1 MASILDRPISQ
12 WAGMEYSC
20 ACGKS
25 HKVDIQ
31 AIRVGSGVMQEL
43 PGILRDLGASH
54 IFLVT
59 DNYTY
64 EAAGR
69 QVEQLLDQAGL
80 SYHKRVFQT
89 ETPLV
94 PNEYALGSVL
104 AAMTSQDDMLLAV
117 GSGTLNDVTKY
128 VSARTGVPYVIAATA
143 PSMDGY
149 ASTVAP
155 TILDGFK
162 TTLPAVYPAAI
173 VADVDILKDAPMPHA
188 HRRLWGHHREVHLPG
203 GLEAVP
209 PAQRGILLPRG
220 GGRHRGRRG
229 DLRGQRQGAGP
240 AGAPGHPGCDRG
252 AHPLWPGHGH
262 GGRLPACLG
271 GRSTRWPTTGR
282 WTPCAGGEEHPLH
295 GNAVGVGTVL
305 AASLY
310 EMAAEY
316 LPQGFAAPDK
326 GQILAC
332 LQAAGSC
339 ADPKELGIR
348 RELCL
353 ESLLHAMELRDRF
366 TVQKLLEQKGKLSP
380 LRPGAGGAL
389 LRRLK
394 IGKRKRRDYAFS
406 GDRLPSAGGE
416 TGAALRHAAAGLRGA
431 AGAHPHEI

>member
-43 PGILRDLGASH
+43 SGILRDLGASH
-54 IFLVT
+54 IFLVA

-80 SYHKRVFQT
+80 AYHKRVFQT

-173 VADVDILKDAPMPHA
+173 VADVDILKDAPMPMLTA
-188 HRRLWGHHREVHLPG
+188 GFGDIIGKFTSLADWRLSHQLNGEYYCPEVAG
-203 GLEAVP
+203 VIEAAVETCAANAKAL
-209 PAQRGILLPRG
+209 AQREPQAIQAVTEALILSGLAMGMVGVSRPASG
-220 GGRHRGRRG
+220 AEHQMAHYWEMDALRR
-229 DLRGQRQGAGP
+229 
-240 AGAPGHPGCDRG
+240 
-252 AHPLWPGHGH
+252 
-262 GGRLPACLG
+262 
-271 GRSTRWPTTGR
+271 
-282 WTPCAGGEEHPLH
+282 GEEHPLH

-366 TVQKLLEQKGKLSP
+366 TVQKLLEQKGKLS
-380 LRPGAGGAL
+380 LCAQELVARYYGG
-389 LRRLK
+389 
-394 IGKRKRRDYAFS
+394 
-406 GDRLPSAGGE
+406 
-416 TGAALRHAAAGLRGA
+416 
-431 AGAHPHEI
+431 

>member
-12 WAGMEYSC
+12 WARMEYSC

-80 SYHKRVFQT
+80 PYHKRVFQT

-173 VADVDILKDAPMPHA
+173 VADVDILKDAPMPMLTA
-188 HRRLWGHHREVHLPG
+188 GFGDIIGKFTSLADWRLSHQLNGEYYCPEVAG
-203 GLEAVP
+203 VIEAAVETCAANAKAL
-209 PAQRGILLPRG
+209 AQREPQAIQAVTEALILSGLAMGMVGVSRPASG
-220 GGRHRGRRG
+220 AEHQMAHYWEMDALRR
-229 DLRGQRQGAGP
+229 
-240 AGAPGHPGCDRG
+240 
-252 AHPLWPGHGH
+252 
-262 GGRLPACLG
+262 
-271 GRSTRWPTTGR
+271 
-282 WTPCAGGEEHPLH
+282 GEEHPLH

-366 TVQKLLEQKGKLSP
+366 TVQKLLEQKGKLS
-380 LRPGAGGAL
+380 LCAQELVARYYGG
-389 LRRLK
+389 
-394 IGKRKRRDYAFS
+394 
-406 GDRLPSAGGE
+406 
-416 TGAALRHAAAGLRGA
+416 
-431 AGAHPHEI
+431 

>member
-59 DNYTY
+59 DNYTF

-80 SYHKRVFQT
+80 PYHKRVFQT

-128 VSARTGVPYVIAATA
+128 VSARTGIPYVIAATA

-173 VADVDILKDAPMPHA
+173 VADVDILKDAPMPMLTA
-188 HRRLWGHHREVHLPG
+188 GFGDIIGKFTSLADWRLSHQLNGEYYCPEVAG
-203 GLEAVP
+203 VIEAAVETCAANAQAL
-209 PAQRGILLPRG
+209 AQREPQAIQAVTEALILSGLAMGMVGVSRPASG
-220 GGRHRGRRG
+220 AEHQMAHYWEMDALRR
-229 DLRGQRQGAGP
+229 
-240 AGAPGHPGCDRG
+240 
-252 AHPLWPGHGH
+252 
-262 GGRLPACLG
+262 
-271 GRSTRWPTTGR
+271 
-282 WTPCAGGEEHPLH
+282 GEEHPLH

-366 TVQKLLEQKGKLSP
+366 TVQKLLEQKGQLISCAQE
-380 LRPGAGGAL
+380 LVERYYGG
-389 LRRLK
+389 
-394 IGKRKRRDYAFS
+394 
-406 GDRLPSAGGE
+406 
-416 TGAALRHAAAGLRGA
+416 
-431 AGAHPHEI
+431 

>member
-12 WAGMEYSC
+12 WAGLEYSC

-31 AIRVGSGVMQEL
+31 AIRVGSGVIQEL

-80 SYHKRVFQT
+80 AYHKRVFQT

-173 VADVDILKDAPMPHA
+173 VADVDILKDAPMPMLTA
-188 HRRLWGHHREVHLPG
+188 GFGDIIGKFTSLADWRLSHQLNGEYYCPEVAG
-203 GLEAVP
+203 VIEAAVETCAANAKAL
-209 PAQRGILLPRG
+209 AQREPQAIQAVTEALILSGLAMGMVGVSRPASG
-220 GGRHRGRRG
+220 AEHQMAHYWEMDALRR
-229 DLRGQRQGAGP
+229 
-240 AGAPGHPGCDRG
+240 
-252 AHPLWPGHGH
+252 
-262 GGRLPACLG
+262 
-271 GRSTRWPTTGR
+271 
-282 WTPCAGGEEHPLH
+282 GEEHPLH

-366 TVQKLLEQKGKLSP
+366 TVQKLLEQKGKLS
-380 LRPGAGGAL
+380 LCAQELVARYYGG
-389 LRRLK
+389 
-394 IGKRKRRDYAFS
+394 
-406 GDRLPSAGGE
+406 
-416 TGAALRHAAAGLRGA
+416 
-431 AGAHPHEI
+431 

>member
-54 IFLVT
+54 IFLVA

-80 SYHKRVFQT
+80 PYHKRVFQT

-173 VADVDILKDAPMPHA
+173 VADVDILKDAPMPMLTA
-188 HRRLWGHHREVHLPG
+188 GFGDIIGKFTSLADWRLSHQLNGEYYCPEVAG
-203 GLEAVP
+203 VIEAAVETCAANAQAL
-209 PAQRGILLPRG
+209 AQREPQAIQAVTEALILSGLAMGMVGVSRPASG
-220 GGRHRGRRG
+220 AEHQMAHYWEMDALRR
-229 DLRGQRQGAGP
+229 
-240 AGAPGHPGCDRG
+240 
-252 AHPLWPGHGH
+252 
-262 GGRLPACLG
+262 
-271 GRSTRWPTTGR
+271 
-282 WTPCAGGEEHPLH
+282 GEEHPLH

-366 TVQKLLEQKGKLSP
+366 TVQKLLEQKGKLS
-380 LRPGAGGAL
+380 LCAQELVARYYGG
-389 LRRLK
+389 
-394 IGKRKRRDYAFS
+394 
-406 GDRLPSAGGE
+406 
-416 TGAALRHAAAGLRGA
+416 
-431 AGAHPHEI
+431 

>member
-31 AIRVGSGVMQEL
+31 AIRVGSGVIQEL

-54 IFLVT
+54 IFLVA

-80 SYHKRVFQT
+80 AYHKRVFQT

-173 VADVDILKDAPMPHA
+173 VADVDILKDAPMPMLTA
-188 HRRLWGHHREVHLPG
+188 GFGDIIGKFTSLADWRLSHQLNGEYYCPEVAG
-203 GLEAVP
+203 VIEAAVETCAANAKAL
-209 PAQRGILLPRG
+209 AQREPQAIQAVTEALILSGLAMGMVGVSRPASG
-220 GGRHRGRRG
+220 AEHQMAHYWEMDALRRG
-229 DLRGQRQGAGP
+229 K
-240 AGAPGHPGCDRG
+240 
-252 AHPLWPGHGH
+252 
-262 GGRLPACLG
+262 
-271 GRSTRWPTTGR
+271 
-282 WTPCAGGEEHPLH
+282 EHPLH

-366 TVQKLLEQKGKLSP
+366 TVQKLLEQKGKLS
-380 LRPGAGGAL
+380 LCAQELVARYYGG
-389 LRRLK
+389 
-394 IGKRKRRDYAFS
+394 
-406 GDRLPSAGGE
+406 
-416 TGAALRHAAAGLRGA
+416 
-431 AGAHPHEI
+431 

>member
-54 IFLVT
+54 IFLVA

-80 SYHKRVFQT
+80 AYHKRVFQT

-128 VSARTGVPYVIAATA
+128 VSARTGIPYVIAATA

-173 VADVDILKDAPMPHA
+173 VADVDILKDAPMPMLTA
-188 HRRLWGHHREVHLPG
+188 GFGDIIGKFTSLADWRLSHQLNGEYYCPEVAG
-203 GLEAVP
+203 VIEAAVETCAANAKAL
-209 PAQRGILLPRG
+209 AQREPQAIQAVTEALILSGLAMGMVGVSRPASG
-220 GGRHRGRRG
+220 AEHQMAHYWEMDALRR
-229 DLRGQRQGAGP
+229 
-240 AGAPGHPGCDRG
+240 
-252 AHPLWPGHGH
+252 
-262 GGRLPACLG
+262 
-271 GRSTRWPTTGR
+271 
-282 WTPCAGGEEHPLH
+282 GEEHPLH

-366 TVQKLLEQKGKLSP
+366 TVQKLLEQKGQLISCAQE
-380 LRPGAGGAL
+380 LVARYYGG
-389 LRRLK
+389 
-394 IGKRKRRDYAFS
+394 
-406 GDRLPSAGGE
+406 
-416 TGAALRHAAAGLRGA
+416 
-431 AGAHPHEI
+431 

>member
-12 WAGMEYSC
+12 WAGMKYSC

-31 AIRVGSGVMQEL
+31 AIRVGSGVIQEL

-54 IFLVT
+54 IFLVA

-80 SYHKRVFQT
+80 AYHKRVFQT

-173 VADVDILKDAPMPHA
+173 VADVDILKDAPMPMLTA
-188 HRRLWGHHREVHLPG
+188 GFGDIIGKFTSLADWRLSHQLNGEYYCPEVAG
-203 GLEAVP
+203 VIEAAVETCAANAQAL
-209 PAQRGILLPRG
+209 AQREPQAIQAVTEALILSGLAMGMVGVSRPASG
-220 GGRHRGRRG
+220 AEHQMAHYWEMDALRR
-229 DLRGQRQGAGP
+229 
-240 AGAPGHPGCDRG
+240 
-252 AHPLWPGHGH
+252 
-262 GGRLPACLG
+262 
-271 GRSTRWPTTGR
+271 
-282 WTPCAGGEEHPLH
+282 GEEHPLH

-366 TVQKLLEQKGKLSP
+366 TVQKLLEQKGKLS
-380 LRPGAGGAL
+380 LCAQELVARYYGG
-389 LRRLK
+389 
-394 IGKRKRRDYAFS
+394 
-406 GDRLPSAGGE
+406 
-416 TGAALRHAAAGLRGA
+416 
-431 AGAHPHEI
+431 

>member
-54 IFLVT
+54 IFLVA

-173 VADVDILKDAPMPHA
+173 VADVDILKDAPMPMLTA
-188 HRRLWGHHREVHLPG
+188 GFGDIIGKFTSLADWRLSHQLNGEYYCPEVAG
-203 GLEAVP
+203 VIEAAVETCAANAKAL
-209 PAQRGILLPRG
+209 AQREPQAIRAVTEALILSGLAMGMVGVSRPASG
-220 GGRHRGRRG
+220 AEHQMAHYWEMDALRR
-229 DLRGQRQGAGP
+229 
-240 AGAPGHPGCDRG
+240 
-252 AHPLWPGHGH
+252 
-262 GGRLPACLG
+262 
-271 GRSTRWPTTGR
+271 
-282 WTPCAGGEEHPLH
+282 GEEHPLH

-366 TVQKLLEQKGKLSP
+366 TVQKLLEQKGKLS
-380 LRPGAGGAL
+380 LCAQELVARYYGG
-389 LRRLK
+389 
-394 IGKRKRRDYAFS
+394 
-406 GDRLPSAGGE
+406 
-416 TGAALRHAAAGLRGA
+416 
-431 AGAHPHEI
+431 

>member
-31 AIRVGSGVMQEL
+31 AIRVGSGVIQEL

-173 VADVDILKDAPMPHA
+173 VADVDILKDAPMPMLTA
-188 HRRLWGHHREVHLPG
+188 GFGDIIGKFTSLADWRLSHQLNGEYYCPEVAG
-203 GLEAVP
+203 VIEAAVETCAANAQAL
-209 PAQRGILLPRG
+209 AQREPQAIQAVTEALILSGLAMGMVGVSRPASG
-220 GGRHRGRRG
+220 AEHQMAHYWEMDALRR
-229 DLRGQRQGAGP
+229 
-240 AGAPGHPGCDRG
+240 
-252 AHPLWPGHGH
+252 
-262 GGRLPACLG
+262 
-271 GRSTRWPTTGR
+271 
-282 WTPCAGGEEHPLH
+282 GEEHPLH
-295 GNAVGVGTVL
+295 GNVVGVGTVL

-366 TVQKLLEQKGKLSP
+366 TVQKLLEQKGQLASCAQE
-380 LRPGAGGAL
+380 LVARYYGG
-389 LRRLK
+389 
-394 IGKRKRRDYAFS
+394 
-406 GDRLPSAGGE
+406 
-416 TGAALRHAAAGLRGA
+416 
-431 AGAHPHEI
+431 

>member
-31 AIRVGSGVMQEL
+31 AIRVGSGVIQEL

-54 IFLVT
+54 IFLVA

-80 SYHKRVFQT
+80 PYHKRVFQT

-128 VSARTGVPYVIAATA
+128 VSARTGIPYVIAATA

-173 VADVDILKDAPMPHA
+173 VADVDILKDAPMPMLTA
-188 HRRLWGHHREVHLPG
+188 GFGDIIGKFTSLADWRLSHQLNGEYYCPEVAG
-203 GLEAVP
+203 VIEAAVETCAANAQAL
-209 PAQRGILLPRG
+209 AQREPQAIQAVTEALILSGLAMGMVGVSRPASG
-220 GGRHRGRRG
+220 AEHQMAHYWEMDALRRG
-229 DLRGQRQGAGP
+229 
-240 AGAPGHPGCDRG
+240 
-252 AHPLWPGHGH
+252 
-262 GGRLPACLG
+262 
-271 GRSTRWPTTGR
+271 
-282 WTPCAGGEEHPLH
+282 EVHPLH

-366 TVQKLLEQKGKLSP
+366 TVQKLLEQKGKLS
-380 LRPGAGGAL
+380 LCAQELVARYYGG
-389 LRRLK
+389 
-394 IGKRKRRDYAFS
+394 
-406 GDRLPSAGGE
+406 
-416 TGAALRHAAAGLRGA
+416 
-431 AGAHPHEI
+431 

>member
-31 AIRVGSGVMQEL
+31 AIRVGSGVIQEL

-173 VADVDILKDAPMPHA
+173 VADVDILKDAPMPMLTA
-188 HRRLWGHHREVHLPG
+188 GFGDIIGKFTSLADWRLSHQLNGEYYCPEVAG
-203 GLEAVP
+203 VIEAAVETCAANAQAL
-209 PAQRGILLPRG
+209 AQREPQAIQAVTEALILSGLAMGMVGVSRPASG
-220 GGRHRGRRG
+220 AEHQMAHYWEMDALRR
-229 DLRGQRQGAGP
+229 
-240 AGAPGHPGCDRG
+240 
-252 AHPLWPGHGH
+252 
-262 GGRLPACLG
+262 
-271 GRSTRWPTTGR
+271 
-282 WTPCAGGEEHPLH
+282 GEEHPLH

-366 TVQKLLEQKGKLSP
+366 TVQKLLEQKGQLASCAQE
-380 LRPGAGGAL
+380 LVARYYGG
-389 LRRLK
+389 
-394 IGKRKRRDYAFS
+394 
-406 GDRLPSAGGE
+406 
-416 TGAALRHAAAGLRGA
+416 
-431 AGAHPHEI
+431 

>member
-31 AIRVGSGVMQEL
+31 AIRVGSGVIQEL

-54 IFLVT
+54 IFLVA

-80 SYHKRVFQT
+80 AYHKRVFQT

-173 VADVDILKDAPMPHA
+173 VADVDILKDAPMPMLTA
-188 HRRLWGHHREVHLPG
+188 GFGDIIGKFTSLADWRLSHQLNGEYYCPEVAG
-203 GLEAVP
+203 VIEAAVETCAANAQAL
-209 PAQRGILLPRG
+209 AQREPQAIQAVTEALILSGLAMGMVGVSRPASG
-220 GGRHRGRRG
+220 AEHQMAHYWEMDALRR
-229 DLRGQRQGAGP
+229 
-240 AGAPGHPGCDRG
+240 
-252 AHPLWPGHGH
+252 
-262 GGRLPACLG
+262 
-271 GRSTRWPTTGR
+271 
-282 WTPCAGGEEHPLH
+282 GEEHPLH

-310 EMAAEY
+310 EMAVEY

-366 TVQKLLEQKGKLSP
+366 TVQKLLEQKGKLS
-380 LRPGAGGAL
+380 LCAQELVARYYG
-389 LRRLK
+389 
-394 IGKRKRRDYAFS
+394 S
-406 GDRLPSAGGE
+406 
-416 TGAALRHAAAGLRGA
+416 
-431 AGAHPHEI
+431 

>member
-43 PGILRDLGASH
+43 SGILRDLGASH
-54 IFLVT
+54 IFLVA

-80 SYHKRVFQT
+80 AYHKRVFQT

-128 VSARTGVPYVIAATA
+128 VSARTGIPYVIAATA

-173 VADVDILKDAPMPHA
+173 VADVDILKDAPMPMLTA
-188 HRRLWGHHREVHLPG
+188 GFGDIIGKFTSLADWRLSHQLNGEYYCPEVAG
-203 GLEAVP
+203 VIEAAVETCAANAKAL
-209 PAQRGILLPRG
+209 AQREPQAIQAVTEALILSGLAMGMVGVSRPASG
-220 GGRHRGRRG
+220 AEHQMAHYWEMDALRR
-229 DLRGQRQGAGP
+229 
-240 AGAPGHPGCDRG
+240 
-252 AHPLWPGHGH
+252 
-262 GGRLPACLG
+262 
-271 GRSTRWPTTGR
+271 
-282 WTPCAGGEEHPLH
+282 GEEHPLH

-310 EMAAEY
+310 EMAVEY

-366 TVQKLLEQKGKLSP
+366 TVQKLLEQKGKLS
-380 LRPGAGGAL
+380 LCAQELVARYYGG
-389 LRRLK
+389 
-394 IGKRKRRDYAFS
+394 
-406 GDRLPSAGGE
+406 
-416 TGAALRHAAAGLRGA
+416 
-431 AGAHPHEI
+431 

>member
-128 VSARTGVPYVIAATA
+128 VSARTGIPYVIAATA

-173 VADVDILKDAPMPHA
+173 VADVDILKDAPMPMLTA
-188 HRRLWGHHREVHLPG
+188 GFGDIIGKFTSLADWRLSHQLNGEYYCPEVAG
-203 GLEAVP
+203 VIEAAVETCAANAKAL
-209 PAQRGILLPRG
+209 AQREPQAIQAVTEALILSGLAMGMVGVSRPASG
-220 GGRHRGRRG
+220 AEHQMAHYWEMDALRR
-229 DLRGQRQGAGP
+229 
-240 AGAPGHPGCDRG
+240 
-252 AHPLWPGHGH
+252 
-262 GGRLPACLG
+262 
-271 GRSTRWPTTGR
+271 
-282 WTPCAGGEEHPLH
+282 GEEHPLH

-326 GQILAC
+326 GQILAY

-366 TVQKLLEQKGKLSP
+366 TVQKLLEQKGKLS
-380 LRPGAGGAL
+380 LCAQELVARYYGG
-389 LRRLK
+389 
-394 IGKRKRRDYAFS
+394 
-406 GDRLPSAGGE
+406 
-416 TGAALRHAAAGLRGA
+416 
-431 AGAHPHEI
+431 

>member
-54 IFLVT
+54 IFLVA

-80 SYHKRVFQT
+80 PYHKRVFQT

-173 VADVDILKDAPMPHA
+173 VADVDILKDAPMPMLTA
-188 HRRLWGHHREVHLPG
+188 GFGDIIGKFTSLADWRLSHQLNGEYYCSEVAG
-203 GLEAVP
+203 VIEAAVETCAANAQAL
-209 PAQRGILLPRG
+209 AQREPQAIQAVTEALILSGLAMGMVGVSRPASG
-220 GGRHRGRRG
+220 AEHQMAHYWEMDALRR
-229 DLRGQRQGAGP
+229 
-240 AGAPGHPGCDRG
+240 
-252 AHPLWPGHGH
+252 
-262 GGRLPACLG
+262 
-271 GRSTRWPTTGR
+271 
-282 WTPCAGGEEHPLH
+282 GEEHPLH

-366 TVQKLLEQKGKLSP
+366 TVQKLLEQKGKLS
-380 LRPGAGGAL
+380 LCAQELVARYYGG
-389 LRRLK
+389 
-394 IGKRKRRDYAFS
+394 
-406 GDRLPSAGGE
+406 
-416 TGAALRHAAAGLRGA
+416 
-431 AGAHPHEI
+431 

>member
-12 WAGMEYSC
+12 WARMEYSC

-54 IFLVT
+54 IFLVA

-80 SYHKRVFQT
+80 AYHKRVFQT

-173 VADVDILKDAPMPHA
+173 VADVDILKDAPMPMLTA
-188 HRRLWGHHREVHLPG
+188 GFGDIIGKFTSLADWRLSHQLNGEYYCPEVAG
-203 GLEAVP
+203 VIEAAVETCAANAQAL
-209 PAQRGILLPRG
+209 AQREPQAIRAVTEALILSGLAMGMVGVSRPASG
-220 GGRHRGRRG
+220 AEHQMAHYWEMDALRR
-229 DLRGQRQGAGP
+229 
-240 AGAPGHPGCDRG
+240 
-252 AHPLWPGHGH
+252 
-262 GGRLPACLG
+262 
-271 GRSTRWPTTGR
+271 
-282 WTPCAGGEEHPLH
+282 GEEHPLH

-366 TVQKLLEQKGKLSP
+366 TVQKLLEQKGKLS
-380 LRPGAGGAL
+380 LCAQELVARYYGG
-389 LRRLK
+389 
-394 IGKRKRRDYAFS
+394 
-406 GDRLPSAGGE
+406 
-416 TGAALRHAAAGLRGA
+416 
-431 AGAHPHEI
+431 

>member
-31 AIRVGSGVMQEL
+31 AIRVGSGVIQEL

-80 SYHKRVFQT
+80 AYHKRVFQT

-128 VSARTGVPYVIAATA
+128 VSARTGIPYVIAATA

-173 VADVDILKDAPMPHA
+173 VADVDILKDAPMPMLTA
-188 HRRLWGHHREVHLPG
+188 GFGDIIGKFTSLADWRLSHQLNGEYYCPEVAG
-203 GLEAVP
+203 VIEAAVETCAANAKAL
-209 PAQRGILLPRG
+209 AQREPQAIQAVTEALILSGLAMGMVGVSRPASG
-220 GGRHRGRRG
+220 AEHQMAHYWEMDALRRG
-229 DLRGQRQGAGP
+229 
-240 AGAPGHPGCDRG
+240 
-252 AHPLWPGHGH
+252 
-262 GGRLPACLG
+262 
-271 GRSTRWPTTGR
+271 
-282 WTPCAGGEEHPLH
+282 EVHPLH

-366 TVQKLLEQKGKLSP
+366 TVQKLLEQKGKLS
-380 LRPGAGGAL
+380 LCAQELVARYYGG
-389 LRRLK
+389 
-394 IGKRKRRDYAFS
+394 
-406 GDRLPSAGGE
+406 
-416 TGAALRHAAAGLRGA
+416 
-431 AGAHPHEI
+431 

>member
-54 IFLVT
+54 IFLVA

-80 SYHKRVFQT
+80 AYHKRVFQT

-128 VSARTGVPYVIAATA
+128 VSARTDVPYVIAATA

-173 VADVDILKDAPMPHA
+173 VADVDILKDAPMPMLTA
-188 HRRLWGHHREVHLPG
+188 GFGDIIGKFTSLADWRLSHQLNGEYYCPEVAG
-203 GLEAVP
+203 VIEAAVETCAANAKAL
-209 PAQRGILLPRG
+209 AQREPQAIQAVTEALILSGLAMGMVGVSRPASG
-220 GGRHRGRRG
+220 AEHQMAHYWEMDALRR
-229 DLRGQRQGAGP
+229 
-240 AGAPGHPGCDRG
+240 
-252 AHPLWPGHGH
+252 
-262 GGRLPACLG
+262 
-271 GRSTRWPTTGR
+271 
-282 WTPCAGGEEHPLH
+282 GEEHPLH

-366 TVQKLLEQKGKLSP
+366 TVQKLLEQKGQLISCAQE
-380 LRPGAGGAL
+380 LVERYYGG
-389 LRRLK
+389 
-394 IGKRKRRDYAFS
+394 
-406 GDRLPSAGGE
+406 
-416 TGAALRHAAAGLRGA
+416 
-431 AGAHPHEI
+431 

>member
-31 AIRVGSGVMQEL
+31 AIRVGSGVIQEL

-54 IFLVT
+54 IFLVA

-80 SYHKRVFQT
+80 PYHKRVFQT

-173 VADVDILKDAPMPHA
+173 VADVDILKDAPMPMLTA
-188 HRRLWGHHREVHLPG
+188 GFGDIIGKFTSLADWRLSHQLNGEYYCPEVAG
-203 GLEAVP
+203 VIEAAVETCAANAQAL
-209 PAQRGILLPRG
+209 AQREPQAIQAVTEALILSGLAMGMVGVSRPASG
-220 GGRHRGRRG
+220 AEHQMAHYWEMDALRR
-229 DLRGQRQGAGP
+229 
-240 AGAPGHPGCDRG
+240 
-252 AHPLWPGHGH
+252 
-262 GGRLPACLG
+262 
-271 GRSTRWPTTGR
+271 
-282 WTPCAGGEEHPLH
+282 GEEHPLH

-305 AASLY
+305 AACLY

-366 TVQKLLEQKGKLSP
+366 TVQKLLEQKGKLS
-380 LRPGAGGAL
+380 LCAQELVARYYGG
-389 LRRLK
+389 
-394 IGKRKRRDYAFS
+394 
-406 GDRLPSAGGE
+406 
-416 TGAALRHAAAGLRGA
+416 
-431 AGAHPHEI
+431 

>member
-31 AIRVGSGVMQEL
+31 AIRVGSGVIQEL

-54 IFLVT
+54 IFLVA

-80 SYHKRVFQT
+80 AYHKRVFQT

-128 VSARTGVPYVIAATA
+128 VSARTGMPYVIAATA

-173 VADVDILKDAPMPHA
+173 VADVDILKDAPMPMLTA
-188 HRRLWGHHREVHLPG
+188 GFGDIIGKFTSLADWRLSHQLNGEYYCPEVAG
-203 GLEAVP
+203 VIEAAVETCAANAKAL
-209 PAQRGILLPRG
+209 AQREPQAIQAVTEALILSGLAMGMVGVSRPASG
-220 GGRHRGRRG
+220 AEHQMAHYWEMDALRR
-229 DLRGQRQGAGP
+229 
-240 AGAPGHPGCDRG
+240 
-252 AHPLWPGHGH
+252 
-262 GGRLPACLG
+262 
-271 GRSTRWPTTGR
+271 
-282 WTPCAGGEEHPLH
+282 GEEHPLH

-353 ESLLHAMELRDRF
+353 KSLLHAMELRDRF
-366 TVQKLLEQKGKLSP
+366 TVQKLLEQKGKLS
-380 LRPGAGGAL
+380 LCAQELVARYYGG
-389 LRRLK
+389 
-394 IGKRKRRDYAFS
+394 
-406 GDRLPSAGGE
+406 
-416 TGAALRHAAAGLRGA
+416 
-431 AGAHPHEI
+431 

>member
-31 AIRVGSGVMQEL
+31 AIRVGSGVIQEL

-80 SYHKRVFQT
+80 AYHKRVFQT

-128 VSARTGVPYVIAATA
+128 VSARTGGPYVIAATA

-173 VADVDILKDAPMPHA
+173 VADVDILKDAPMPMLTA
-188 HRRLWGHHREVHLPG
+188 GFGDIIGKFTSLADWRLSHQLNGEYYCPEVAG
-203 GLEAVP
+203 VIEAAVETCAANAQAL
-209 PAQRGILLPRG
+209 AQREPQAIQAVTEALILSGLAMGMVGVSRPASG
-220 GGRHRGRRG
+220 AEHQMAHYWEMDALRR
-229 DLRGQRQGAGP
+229 
-240 AGAPGHPGCDRG
+240 
-252 AHPLWPGHGH
+252 
-262 GGRLPACLG
+262 
-271 GRSTRWPTTGR
+271 
-282 WTPCAGGEEHPLH
+282 GEEHPLH

-366 TVQKLLEQKGKLSP
+366 TVQKLLEQKGKLS
-380 LRPGAGGAL
+380 LCAQELVARYYGG
-389 LRRLK
+389 
-394 IGKRKRRDYAFS
+394 
-406 GDRLPSAGGE
+406 
-416 TGAALRHAAAGLRGA
+416 
-431 AGAHPHEI
+431 

>member
-31 AIRVGSGVMQEL
+31 AIRVGSGVIQEL

-54 IFLVT
+54 IFLVA

-80 SYHKRVFQT
+80 AYHKRVFQT

-128 VSARTGVPYVIAATA
+128 VSARTGMPYVIAATA

-173 VADVDILKDAPMPHA
+173 VADVDILKDAPMPMLTA
-188 HRRLWGHHREVHLPG
+188 GFGDIIGKFTSLADWRLSHQLNGEYYCPEVAG
-203 GLEAVP
+203 VIEAAVETCAANAKAL
-209 PAQRGILLPRG
+209 AQREPQAIQAVTEALILSGLAMGMVGVSRPASG
-220 GGRHRGRRG
+220 AEHQMAHYWEMDALRR
-229 DLRGQRQGAGP
+229 
-240 AGAPGHPGCDRG
+240 
-252 AHPLWPGHGH
+252 
-262 GGRLPACLG
+262 
-271 GRSTRWPTTGR
+271 
-282 WTPCAGGEEHPLH
+282 GEEHPLH

-366 TVQKLLEQKGKLSP
+366 TVQKLLEQKGKLS
-380 LRPGAGGAL
+380 LCAQELVARYYGG
-389 LRRLK
+389 
-394 IGKRKRRDYAFS
+394 
-406 GDRLPSAGGE
+406 
-416 TGAALRHAAAGLRGA
+416 
-431 AGAHPHEI
+431 

>member
-31 AIRVGSGVMQEL
+31 AIRVGSGVIQEL

-54 IFLVT
+54 IFLVA

-80 SYHKRVFQT
+80 PYHKRVFQT

-128 VSARTGVPYVIAATA
+128 VSARTGIPYVIAATA

-173 VADVDILKDAPMPHA
+173 VADVDILKDAPMPMLTA
-188 HRRLWGHHREVHLPG
+188 GFGDIIGKFTSLADWRLSHQLNGEYYCPEVAG
-203 GLEAVP
+203 VIEAAVETCAANAKAL
-209 PAQRGILLPRG
+209 AQREPQAIQAVTEALILSGLAMGMVGVSRPASG
-220 GGRHRGRRG
+220 AEHQMAHYWEMDALRR
-229 DLRGQRQGAGP
+229 
-240 AGAPGHPGCDRG
+240 
-252 AHPLWPGHGH
+252 
-262 GGRLPACLG
+262 
-271 GRSTRWPTTGR
+271 
-282 WTPCAGGEEHPLH
+282 GEEHPLH

-326 GQILAC
+326 GQILAR

-366 TVQKLLEQKGKLSP
+366 TVQKLLEQKGKLS
-380 LRPGAGGAL
+380 LCAQELVERYYGG
-389 LRRLK
+389 
-394 IGKRKRRDYAFS
+394 
-406 GDRLPSAGGE
+406 
-416 TGAALRHAAAGLRGA
+416 
-431 AGAHPHEI
+431 

>member
-31 AIRVGSGVMQEL
+31 AIRVGSGVIQEL

-54 IFLVT
+54 IFLVA

-80 SYHKRVFQT
+80 AYHKRVFQT

-128 VSARTGVPYVIAATA
+128 VSARTGIPYVIAATA

-173 VADVDILKDAPMPHA
+173 VADVDILKDAPMPMLTA
-188 HRRLWGHHREVHLPG
+188 GFGDIIGKFTSLADWRLSHQLNGEYYCPEVAG
-203 GLEAVP
+203 VIEAAVETCAANAKAL
-209 PAQRGILLPRG
+209 AQREPQAIRAVTEALILSGLAMGMVGVSRPASG
-220 GGRHRGRRG
+220 AEHQMAHYWEMDALRR
-229 DLRGQRQGAGP
+229 
-240 AGAPGHPGCDRG
+240 
-252 AHPLWPGHGH
+252 
-262 GGRLPACLG
+262 
-271 GRSTRWPTTGR
+271 
-282 WTPCAGGEEHPLH
+282 GEEHPLH

-366 TVQKLLEQKGKLSP
+366 TVQKLLEQKGKLASCAQE
-380 LRPGAGGAL
+380 LVERYYGG
-389 LRRLK
+389 
-394 IGKRKRRDYAFS
+394 
-406 GDRLPSAGGE
+406 
-416 TGAALRHAAAGLRGA
+416 
-431 AGAHPHEI
+431 

>member
-31 AIRVGSGVMQEL
+31 AIRVGSGVIQEL

-80 SYHKRVFQT
+80 AYHKRVFQT

-128 VSARTGVPYVIAATA
+128 VSARTGIPYVIAATA

-173 VADVDILKDAPMPHA
+173 VADVDILKDAPMPMLTA
-188 HRRLWGHHREVHLPG
+188 GFGDIIGKFTSLADWRLSHQLNGEYYCPEVAG
-203 GLEAVP
+203 VIEAAVETCAANAKAL
-209 PAQRGILLPRG
+209 AQRGPQAIQAVTEALILSGLAMGMVGVSRPASG
-220 GGRHRGRRG
+220 AEHQMAHYWEMDALRR
-229 DLRGQRQGAGP
+229 
-240 AGAPGHPGCDRG
+240 
-252 AHPLWPGHGH
+252 
-262 GGRLPACLG
+262 
-271 GRSTRWPTTGR
+271 
-282 WTPCAGGEEHPLH
+282 GEEHPLH

-366 TVQKLLEQKGKLSP
+366 TVQKLLEQKGQLISCAQE
-380 LRPGAGGAL
+380 LVERYYGG
-389 LRRLK
+389 
-394 IGKRKRRDYAFS
+394 
-406 GDRLPSAGGE
+406 
-416 TGAALRHAAAGLRGA
+416 
-431 AGAHPHEI
+431 

>member
-31 AIRVGSGVMQEL
+31 AIRVGSGVIQEL

-80 SYHKRVFQT
+80 AYHKRVFQT

-128 VSARTGVPYVIAATA
+128 VSARTGIPYVIAATA

-173 VADVDILKDAPMPHA
+173 VADVDILKDAPMPMLTA
-188 HRRLWGHHREVHLPG
+188 GFGDIIGKFTSLADWRLSHQLNGEYYCPEVAG
-203 GLEAVP
+203 VIEAAVETCAANAQAL
-209 PAQRGILLPRG
+209 AQREPQAIQAVTEALILSGLAMGMVGVSRPASG
-220 GGRHRGRRG
+220 AEHQMAHYWEMDALRR
-229 DLRGQRQGAGP
+229 
-240 AGAPGHPGCDRG
+240 
-252 AHPLWPGHGH
+252 
-262 GGRLPACLG
+262 
-271 GRSTRWPTTGR
+271 
-282 WTPCAGGEEHPLH
+282 GEEHPLH

-366 TVQKLLEQKGKLSP
+366 TVQKLLEQKGQLISCAQE
-380 LRPGAGGAL
+380 LVERYYGG
-389 LRRLK
+389 
-394 IGKRKRRDYAFS
+394 
-406 GDRLPSAGGE
+406 
-416 TGAALRHAAAGLRGA
+416 
-431 AGAHPHEI
+431 

>member
-128 VSARTGVPYVIAATA
+128 VSARTGIPYVIAATA

-173 VADVDILKDAPMPHA
+173 VADVDILKDAPMPMLTA
-188 HRRLWGHHREVHLPG
+188 GFGDIIGKFTSLADWRLSHQLNGEYYCPEVAG
-203 GLEAVP
+203 VIEAAVETCAANAKAL
-209 PAQRGILLPRG
+209 AQREPQAIQAVTEALILSGLAMGMVGVSRPASG
-220 GGRHRGRRG
+220 AEHQMAHYWEMDALRR
-229 DLRGQRQGAGP
+229 
-240 AGAPGHPGCDRG
+240 
-252 AHPLWPGHGH
+252 
-262 GGRLPACLG
+262 
-271 GRSTRWPTTGR
+271 
-282 WTPCAGGEEHPLH
+282 GEEHPLH

-366 TVQKLLEQKGKLSP
+366 TVQKLLEQKGKLS
-380 LRPGAGGAL
+380 LCAQELVAHYYGG
-389 LRRLK
+389 
-394 IGKRKRRDYAFS
+394 
-406 GDRLPSAGGE
+406 
-416 TGAALRHAAAGLRGA
+416 
-431 AGAHPHEI
+431 

>member
-43 PGILRDLGASH
+43 PGVLRDLGASH
-54 IFLVT
+54 IFLVA

-173 VADVDILKDAPMPHA
+173 VADVDILKDAPMPMLTA
-188 HRRLWGHHREVHLPG
+188 GFGDIIGKFTSLADWRLSHQLNGEYYCPEVAG
-203 GLEAVP
+203 VIEAAVETCAANAQAL
-209 PAQRGILLPRG
+209 AQREPQAIQAVTEALILSGLAMGMVGVSRPASG
-220 GGRHRGRRG
+220 AEHQMAHYWEMDALRR
-229 DLRGQRQGAGP
+229 
-240 AGAPGHPGCDRG
+240 
-252 AHPLWPGHGH
+252 
-262 GGRLPACLG
+262 
-271 GRSTRWPTTGR
+271 
-282 WTPCAGGEEHPLH
+282 GEEHPLH

-366 TVQKLLEQKGKLSP
+366 TVQKLLEQKGKLS
-380 LRPGAGGAL
+380 LCAQELVARYYGG
-389 LRRLK
+389 
-394 IGKRKRRDYAFS
+394 
-406 GDRLPSAGGE
+406 
-416 TGAALRHAAAGLRGA
+416 
-431 AGAHPHEI
+431 

>member
-54 IFLVT
+54 IFLVA

-80 SYHKRVFQT
+80 PYHKRVFQT

-128 VSARTGVPYVIAATA
+128 VSARTGIPYVIAATA

-173 VADVDILKDAPMPHA
+173 VADVDILKDAPMPMLTA
-188 HRRLWGHHREVHLPG
+188 GFGDIIGKFTSLADWRLSHQLNGEYYCPEVAG
-203 GLEAVP
+203 VIEAAVETCAANAQAL
-209 PAQRGILLPRG
+209 AQREPQAIQAVTEALILSGLAMGMVGVSRPASG
-220 GGRHRGRRG
+220 AEHQMAHYWEMDALRR
-229 DLRGQRQGAGP
+229 
-240 AGAPGHPGCDRG
+240 
-252 AHPLWPGHGH
+252 
-262 GGRLPACLG
+262 
-271 GRSTRWPTTGR
+271 
-282 WTPCAGGEEHPLH
+282 GEEHPLH

-366 TVQKLLEQKGKLSP
+366 TVQKLLEQKGQLASCAQE
-380 LRPGAGGAL
+380 LVARYYGG
-389 LRRLK
+389 
-394 IGKRKRRDYAFS
+394 
-406 GDRLPSAGGE
+406 
-416 TGAALRHAAAGLRGA
+416 
-431 AGAHPHEI
+431 

>member
-31 AIRVGSGVMQEL
+31 AIRVGSGVIQEL

-54 IFLVT
+54 IFLVA

-80 SYHKRVFQT
+80 AYHKRVFQT

-128 VSARTGVPYVIAATA
+128 VSARTGIPYVIAATA

-173 VADVDILKDAPMPHA
+173 VADVDILKDAPMPMLTA
-188 HRRLWGHHREVHLPG
+188 GFGDIIGKFTSLADWRLSHQLNGEYYCPEVAG
-203 GLEAVP
+203 VIEAVVETCAANAKAL
-209 PAQRGILLPRG
+209 AQREPQAIQAVTEALILSGLAMGMVGVSRPASG
-220 GGRHRGRRG
+220 AEHQMAHYWEMDALRR
-229 DLRGQRQGAGP
+229 
-240 AGAPGHPGCDRG
+240 
-252 AHPLWPGHGH
+252 
-262 GGRLPACLG
+262 
-271 GRSTRWPTTGR
+271 
-282 WTPCAGGEEHPLH
+282 GEEHPLH

-366 TVQKLLEQKGKLSP
+366 TVQKLLEQKGKLS
-380 LRPGAGGAL
+380 LCAQELVARYYGG
-389 LRRLK
+389 
-394 IGKRKRRDYAFS
+394 
-406 GDRLPSAGGE
+406 
-416 TGAALRHAAAGLRGA
+416 
-431 AGAHPHEI
+431 

>member
-31 AIRVGSGVMQEL
+31 AIRVGSGVIQEL

-54 IFLVT
+54 IFLVA

-80 SYHKRVFQT
+80 AYHKRVFQT

-128 VSARTGVPYVIAATA
+128 VSARTGIPYVIAATA

-173 VADVDILKDAPMPHA
+173 VADVDILKDAPMPMLTA
-188 HRRLWGHHREVHLPG
+188 GFGDIIGKFTSLADWRLSHQLNGEYYCPEVAG
-203 GLEAVP
+203 VIEAAVETCAANAQAL
-209 PAQRGILLPRG
+209 AQREPQAIQAVTEALILSGLAMGMVGVSRPASG
-220 GGRHRGRRG
+220 AEHQMAHYWEMDALRR
-229 DLRGQRQGAGP
+229 
-240 AGAPGHPGCDRG
+240 
-252 AHPLWPGHGH
+252 
-262 GGRLPACLG
+262 
-271 GRSTRWPTTGR
+271 
-282 WTPCAGGEEHPLH
+282 GEEHPLH

-366 TVQKLLEQKGKLSP
+366 TVQKLLEQKGKLISCAQE
-380 LRPGAGGAL
+380 LVERYYGG
-389 LRRLK
+389 
-394 IGKRKRRDYAFS
+394 
-406 GDRLPSAGGE
+406 
-416 TGAALRHAAAGLRGA
+416 
-431 AGAHPHEI
+431 

>member
-1 MASILDRPISQ
+1 MASILNRPISQ

-31 AIRVGSGVMQEL
+31 AIRVGSGVIQEL

-80 SYHKRVFQT
+80 PYHKRVFQT

-173 VADVDILKDAPMPHA
+173 VADVDILKDAPMPMLTAGFGDIIGKFTSLADWWLSHQ
-188 HRRLWGHHREVHLPG
+188 LNGEYYCPEVAG
-203 GLEAVP
+203 VIEAAVETCAANAKAL
-209 PAQRGILLPRG
+209 AQREPQAIQAVTEALILSGLAMGMVGVSRPASG
-220 GGRHRGRRG
+220 AEHQMAHYWEMDALRR
-229 DLRGQRQGAGP
+229 
-240 AGAPGHPGCDRG
+240 
-252 AHPLWPGHGH
+252 
-262 GGRLPACLG
+262 
-271 GRSTRWPTTGR
+271 
-282 WTPCAGGEEHPLH
+282 GEEHPLH

-366 TVQKLLEQKGKLSP
+366 TVQKLLEQKGKLS
-380 LRPGAGGAL
+380 LCAQELVARYYGG
-389 LRRLK
+389 
-394 IGKRKRRDYAFS
+394 
-406 GDRLPSAGGE
+406 
-416 TGAALRHAAAGLRGA
+416 
-431 AGAHPHEI
+431 

>member
-80 SYHKRVFQT
+80 AYHKRVFQT

-128 VSARTGVPYVIAATA
+128 VSARTGIPYVIAATA

-173 VADVDILKDAPMPHA
+173 VADVDILKDAPMPMLTA
-188 HRRLWGHHREVHLPG
+188 GFGDIIGKFTSLADWRLSHQLNGEYYCPEVAG
-203 GLEAVP
+203 VIEAAVETCAANAQAL
-209 PAQRGILLPRG
+209 AQREPQAIRAVTEALILSGLAMGMVGVSRPASG
-220 GGRHRGRRG
+220 AEHQMAHYWEMDALRR
-229 DLRGQRQGAGP
+229 
-240 AGAPGHPGCDRG
+240 
-252 AHPLWPGHGH
+252 
-262 GGRLPACLG
+262 
-271 GRSTRWPTTGR
+271 
-282 WTPCAGGEEHPLH
+282 GEEHPLH

-353 ESLLHAMELRDRF
+353 KSLLHAMELRDRF
-366 TVQKLLEQKGKLSP
+366 TVQKLLEQKGKLS
-380 LRPGAGGAL
+380 LCAQELVARYYGG
-389 LRRLK
+389 
-394 IGKRKRRDYAFS
+394 
-406 GDRLPSAGGE
+406 
-416 TGAALRHAAAGLRGA
+416 
-431 AGAHPHEI
+431 

>member
-1 MASILDRPISQ
+1 MASILNRPISQ

-31 AIRVGSGVMQEL
+31 AIRVGSGVIQEL

-128 VSARTGVPYVIAATA
+128 VSARTGIPYVIAATA

-173 VADVDILKDAPMPHA
+173 VADVDILKDAPMPMLTA
-188 HRRLWGHHREVHLPG
+188 GFGDIIGKFTSLADWRLSHQLNGEYYCPEVAG
-203 GLEAVP
+203 VIEAAVETCAANAQAL
-209 PAQRGILLPRG
+209 AQREPQAIQAVTEALILSGLAMGMVGVSRPASG
-220 GGRHRGRRG
+220 AEHQMAHYWEMDALRR
-229 DLRGQRQGAGP
+229 
-240 AGAPGHPGCDRG
+240 
-252 AHPLWPGHGH
+252 
-262 GGRLPACLG
+262 
-271 GRSTRWPTTGR
+271 
-282 WTPCAGGEEHPLH
+282 GEEHPLH

-366 TVQKLLEQKGKLSP
+366 TVQKLLEQKGKLS
-380 LRPGAGGAL
+380 LCAQELVARYYGG
-389 LRRLK
+389 
-394 IGKRKRRDYAFS
+394 
-406 GDRLPSAGGE
+406 
-416 TGAALRHAAAGLRGA
+416 
-431 AGAHPHEI
+431 

>member
-31 AIRVGSGVMQEL
+31 AIRVGSGVIQEL

-54 IFLVT
+54 IFLVA

-80 SYHKRVFQT
+80 PYHKRVFQT

-128 VSARTGVPYVIAATA
+128 VSARTGIPYVIAATA

-173 VADVDILKDAPMPHA
+173 VADVDILKDAPMPMLTA
-188 HRRLWGHHREVHLPG
+188 GFGDIIGKFTSLADWRLSHQLNGEYYCPEVAG
-203 GLEAVP
+203 VIEAAVETCAANAQAL
-209 PAQRGILLPRG
+209 AQREPQAVQAVTEALILSGLAMGMVGVSRPASG
-220 GGRHRGRRG
+220 AEHQMAHYWEMDALRR
-229 DLRGQRQGAGP
+229 
-240 AGAPGHPGCDRG
+240 
-252 AHPLWPGHGH
+252 
-262 GGRLPACLG
+262 
-271 GRSTRWPTTGR
+271 
-282 WTPCAGGEEHPLH
+282 GEEHPLH

-366 TVQKLLEQKGKLSP
+366 TVQKLLEQKGKLS
-380 LRPGAGGAL
+380 LCAQELVARYYGG
-389 LRRLK
+389 
-394 IGKRKRRDYAFS
+394 
-406 GDRLPSAGGE
+406 
-416 TGAALRHAAAGLRGA
+416 
-431 AGAHPHEI
+431 

>member
-31 AIRVGSGVMQEL
+31 AIRVGSGVIQEL

-54 IFLVT
+54 IFLVA

-64 EAAGR
+64 EAASR

-80 SYHKRVFQT
+80 AYHKRVFQT

-128 VSARTGVPYVIAATA
+128 VSARTGIPYVIAATA

-173 VADVDILKDAPMPHA
+173 VADVDILKDAPMPMLTA
-188 HRRLWGHHREVHLPG
+188 GFGDIIGKFTSLADWRLSHQLNGEYYCPEVAG
-203 GLEAVP
+203 VIEAAVETCAANAKAL
-209 PAQRGILLPRG
+209 AQREPQAIQAVTEALILSGLAMGMVGVSRPASG
-220 GGRHRGRRG
+220 AEHQMAHYWEMDALRR
-229 DLRGQRQGAGP
+229 
-240 AGAPGHPGCDRG
+240 
-252 AHPLWPGHGH
+252 
-262 GGRLPACLG
+262 
-271 GRSTRWPTTGR
+271 
-282 WTPCAGGEEHPLH
+282 GEEHPLH

-366 TVQKLLEQKGKLSP
+366 TVQKLLEQKGKLS
-380 LRPGAGGAL
+380 LCAQELVARYYGG
-389 LRRLK
+389 
-394 IGKRKRRDYAFS
+394 
-406 GDRLPSAGGE
+406 
-416 TGAALRHAAAGLRGA
+416 
-431 AGAHPHEI
+431 

>member
-31 AIRVGSGVMQEL
+31 AIRVGSGVIQEL

-54 IFLVT
+54 IFLVA

-80 SYHKRVFQT
+80 PYHKRVFQT

-128 VSARTGVPYVIAATA
+128 VSARTGIPYVIAATA

-173 VADVDILKDAPMPHA
+173 VADVDILKDAPMPMLTA
-188 HRRLWGHHREVHLPG
+188 GFGDIIGKFTSLADWRLSHQLNGEYYCPEVAG
-203 GLEAVP
+203 VIEAAVETCAANAKAL
-209 PAQRGILLPRG
+209 AQRGPQAIQAVTEALILSGLAMGMVGVSRPASG
-220 GGRHRGRRG
+220 AEHQMAHYWEMDALRR
-229 DLRGQRQGAGP
+229 
-240 AGAPGHPGCDRG
+240 
-252 AHPLWPGHGH
+252 
-262 GGRLPACLG
+262 
-271 GRSTRWPTTGR
+271 
-282 WTPCAGGEEHPLH
+282 GEEHPLH

-366 TVQKLLEQKGKLSP
+366 TVQKLLEQKGKLS
-380 LRPGAGGAL
+380 LCAQELVARYYGG
-389 LRRLK
+389 
-394 IGKRKRRDYAFS
+394 
-406 GDRLPSAGGE
+406 
-416 TGAALRHAAAGLRGA
+416 
-431 AGAHPHEI
+431 

>member
-31 AIRVGSGVMQEL
+31 AIRVGSGVIQEL
-43 PGILRDLGASH
+43 PGILRDLDASH
-54 IFLVT
+54 IFLVA

-80 SYHKRVFQT
+80 AYHKRVFQT

-173 VADVDILKDAPMPHA
+173 VADVDILKDAPMPMLTA
-188 HRRLWGHHREVHLPG
+188 GFGDIIGKFTSLADWRLSHQLNGEYYCPEVAG
-203 GLEAVP
+203 VIEAAVETCAANAQAL
-209 PAQRGILLPRG
+209 AQREPQAIQAVTEALILSGLAMGMVGVSRPASG
-220 GGRHRGRRG
+220 AEHQMAHYWEMDALRR
-229 DLRGQRQGAGP
+229 
-240 AGAPGHPGCDRG
+240 
-252 AHPLWPGHGH
+252 
-262 GGRLPACLG
+262 
-271 GRSTRWPTTGR
+271 
-282 WTPCAGGEEHPLH
+282 GEEHPLH

-366 TVQKLLEQKGKLSP
+366 TVQKLLEQKGKLS
-380 LRPGAGGAL
+380 LCAQELVARYYGG
-389 LRRLK
+389 
-394 IGKRKRRDYAFS
+394 
-406 GDRLPSAGGE
+406 
-416 TGAALRHAAAGLRGA
+416 
-431 AGAHPHEI
+431 

>member
-31 AIRVGSGVMQEL
+31 AIRVGSGVIQEL

-54 IFLVT
+54 IFLVA

-80 SYHKRVFQT
+80 AYHKRVFQT

-128 VSARTGVPYVIAATA
+128 VSARTGMPYVIAATA

-173 VADVDILKDAPMPHA
+173 VADVDILKDAPMPMLTA
-188 HRRLWGHHREVHLPG
+188 GFGDIIGKFTSLADWRLSHQLNGEYYCPEVAG
-203 GLEAVP
+203 VIEAAVETCAANAQAL
-209 PAQRGILLPRG
+209 AQREPQAIQAVTEALILSGLAMGMVGVSRPASG
-220 GGRHRGRRG
+220 AEHQMAHYWEMDALRR
-229 DLRGQRQGAGP
+229 
-240 AGAPGHPGCDRG
+240 
-252 AHPLWPGHGH
+252 
-262 GGRLPACLG
+262 
-271 GRSTRWPTTGR
+271 
-282 WTPCAGGEEHPLH
+282 GEEHPLH

-366 TVQKLLEQKGKLSP
+366 TVQKLLEQKGKLS
-380 LRPGAGGAL
+380 LCAQELVERYYGG
-389 LRRLK
+389 
-394 IGKRKRRDYAFS
+394 
-406 GDRLPSAGGE
+406 
-416 TGAALRHAAAGLRGA
+416 
-431 AGAHPHEI
+431 